1 MPSVSELRG
10 LKHRIVVRAREE
22 QDEASGAG
30 GALTDARLAAELA
43 VDVGQVRTALVELG
57 AYLDLRA
64 SADGGWE
71 IRGVLPEVSD

>member
-22 QDEASGAG
+22 QGEVAG
-30 GALTDARLAAELA
+30 HGGTLTDARLAAELA
-43 VDVGQVRTALVELG
+43 VGVQQVRGALVELD
-57 AYLDLRA
+57 AYLNLSA

-71 IRGVLPEVSD
+71 IRGVTPEVSD